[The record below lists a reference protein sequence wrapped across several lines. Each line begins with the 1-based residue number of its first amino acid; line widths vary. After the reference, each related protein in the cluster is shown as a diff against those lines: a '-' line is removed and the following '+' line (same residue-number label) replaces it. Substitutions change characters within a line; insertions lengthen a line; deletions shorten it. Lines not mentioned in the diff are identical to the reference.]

1 MGMDEIL
8 ALLETMWGAFVDSQ
22 TLINALI
29 GGFSAAVAFILRVL
43 WEGLRELQRADVEL
57 TAKVADIQLLVAGNY
72 VKKDELD
79 GIIKALF
86 AKLDK
91 IEDKLDKKVD
101 RP

>member
-1 MGMDEIL
+1 
-8 ALLETMWGAFVDSQ
+8 VDSQ

-43 WEGLRELQRADVEL
+43 WEGLRELQRADVDL
-57 TAKVADIQLLVAGNY
+57 ASKVADIQLLVAGNY

>member
-1 MGMDEIL
+1 M
-8 ALLETMWGAFVDSQ
+8 DSQ

-29 GGFSAAVAFILRVL
+29 GGFSAGVAFILRVV
-43 WEGLRELQRADVEL
+43 WEGLRELQKADVEL
-57 TAKVADIQLLVAGNY
+57 TAKVADMQLLVAGNY

-101 RP
+101 RA

>member
-1 MGMDEIL
+1 M
-8 ALLETMWGAFVDSQ
+8 DSQ

-43 WEGLRELQRADVEL
+43 WEGLRELQKADVEL
-57 TAKVADIQLLVAGNY
+57 TAKVSDMQLLVAGNY

-101 RP
+101 RS

>member
-1 MGMDEIL
+1 
-8 ALLETMWGAFVDSQ
+8 VDSQ

-57 TAKVADIQLLVAGNY
+57 TAKVSDMQLLVAGNY